1 LSKHLTLERGADTMT
16 EQNIGNNEVTDTSTE
31 NNQATVKTFTQDEVN
46 AILAKTKSQLEK
58 KYSSKYEELGDP
70 EQLREIVS
78 QHQKIQQEQALKRGE
93 FDRIIQE
100 LAAKK
105 DAEIQKRDR
114 VIESFKVEAPIV
126 DAAARYRAVN
136 PEQVKALI
144 RNQVRLGAEGE
155 VEVLDE
161 KGSVRY
167 DDSGKPVSVD
177 SFVQSW
183 LQSNPHFVSAAPA
196 TTNTKSNVTGNTS
209 KKVDLSKLDMKRPE
223 DRKIY
228 AEYRKSAGLA

>member
-1 LSKHLTLERGADTMT
+1 MT
-16 EQNIGNNEVTDTSTE
+16 QQETSATE
-31 NNQATVKTFTQDEVN
+31 NTEISQNDQATTKTFTQDEVN

-70 EQLREIVS
+70 DTLKQIVS
-78 QHQKIQQEQALKRGE
+78 EHQKIQQEQALKRGE

-105 DAEIQKRDR
+105 DAEIQKRDK
-114 VIESFKVEAPIV
+114 VIESFKVETPIV

-196 TTNTKSNVTGNTS
+196 TTNTKSNVTGSTM
-209 KKVDLSKLDMKRPE
+209 KKVDISKLDMRNPE

-228 AEYRKSAGLA
+228 AEYRKTAGLR

>member
-1 LSKHLTLERGADTMT
+1 MT
-16 EQNIGNNEVTDTSTE
+16 QQETSATEHTDNSQND
-31 NNQATVKTFTQDEVN
+31 QATEKTFTQAEVN

-58 KYSSKYEELGDP
+58 KYTSKYEELGDP
-70 EQLREIVS
+70 DQLRQIVS
-78 QHQKIQQEQALKRGE
+78 EHQKIQQEQQLKRGE
-93 FDRIIQE
+93 FDRVIQE

-114 VIESFKVEAPIV
+114 VIESFKVETPIV

-136 PEQVKALI
+136 PDQVKALI
-144 RNQVRLGAEGE
+144 RNQVRLSPEGE

-161 KGSVRY
+161 KGGVRY
-167 DDSGKPVSVD
+167 DDSGRPVSVD

-183 LQSNPHFVSAAPA
+183 LQNNPHFVSAAPA
-196 TTNTKSNVTGNTS
+196 TTNTKSNVTGNAT
-209 KKVDLSKLDMKRPE
+209 KKVDITKLDMKRPE

-228 AEYRKSAGLA
+228 AEYRKTAGLA

>member
-1 LSKHLTLERGADTMT
+1 MT
-16 EQNIGNNEVTDTSTE
+16 DQNIGNKENTDNSQ
-31 NNQATVKTFTQDEVN
+31 NDNQATVKTFTQDEVN

-70 EQLREIVS
+70 DTLRQIVS
-78 QHQKIQQEQALKRGE
+78 EHQKIQQEQQLKRGE
-93 FDRIIQE
+93 FDRVIQE

-114 VIESFKVEAPIV
+114 VIESFKVETPIV

-144 RNQVRLGAEGE
+144 RNQVRLSPEGE

-196 TTNTKSNVTGNTS
+196 TTNTRSNVTGNTA
-209 KKVDLSKLDMKRPE
+209 KKVDMKNLDMKNPE
-223 DRKIY
+223 HRKIY
-228 AEYRKSAGLA
+228 ADYRKTAGLA

>member
-1 LSKHLTLERGADTMT
+1 MT
-16 EQNIGNNEVTDTSTE
+16 DQNIGNTE
-31 NNQATVKTFTQDEVN
+31 NTDNSQNDNQATAKTFTQDEVN

-114 VIESFKVEAPIV
+114 VIESFKVETPIV

-196 TTNTKSNVTGNTS
+196 TTNTRSNVTGNTA
-209 KKVDLSKLDMKRPE
+209 KKVDMKNLDMKNPE
-223 DRKIY
+223 HRKIY

>member
-1 LSKHLTLERGADTMT
+1 MTDT
-16 EQNIGNNEVTDTSTE
+16 NIGEIEGTDTSLNET
-31 NNQATVKTFTQDEVN
+31 QATVKTYTQKEVDDMM
-46 AILAKTKSQLEK
+46 ARTKTAVTK
-58 KYSSKYEELGDP
+58 KLTSKYEDLGDP
-70 EQLREIVS
+70 DELKTIVNNY
-78 QHQKIQQEQALKRGE
+78 QKVQQEQQLKRGE
-93 FDRIIQE
+93 FDKVIQE

-114 VIESFKVEAPIV
+114 VIESFRVETPIV
-126 DAAARYRAVN
+126 EAAARYRAVN

-144 RNQVRLGAEGE
+144 RSQVRLNQEGE

-161 KGSVRY
+161 KGVVRY

-196 TTNTKSNVTGNTS
+196 TTNTRSNVTGNTT
-209 KKVDLSKLDMKRPE
+209 KKLDITKLDMKNPE

-228 AEYRKSAGLA
+228 ADYRKTVGLR

>member
-1 LSKHLTLERGADTMT
+1 MT
-16 EQNIGNNEVTDTSTE
+16 EQNIGLNEGTE
-31 NNQATVKTFTQDEVN
+31 PSNETQATEKTFTQAEVN
-46 AILAKTKSQLEK
+46 AILAKTKTQLEK
-58 KYSSKYEELGDP
+58 KYASKYEELGDP
-70 EQLREIVS
+70 DTLRQIVAE
-78 QHQKIQQEQALKRGE
+78 HQKVQQEQQLKRGE
-93 FDRIIQE
+93 FDRVIQE

-114 VIESFKVEAPIV
+114 IIESFRVETPIV

-144 RNQVRLGAEGE
+144 RNQVRLNQDGE
-155 VEVLDE
+155 VEVLDD
-161 KGSVRY
+161 KGVVRY
-167 DDSGKPVSVD
+167 DDSGKPLSVD

-183 LQSNPHFVSAAPA
+183 LQNNPHFVSAAPA
-196 TTNTKSNVTGNTS
+196 TTNTRSNVSQTKPG
-209 KKVDLSKLDMKRPE
+209 KVDVTKLDMKNPA

>member
-1 LSKHLTLERGADTMT
+1 MT
-16 EQNIGNNEVTDTSTE
+16 DQNIGNKENTDNSQ
-31 NNQATVKTFTQDEVN
+31 NDNQATVKTFTQDEVN
-46 AILAKTKSQLEK
+46 AILAKTKTQLEK

-70 EQLREIVS
+70 DTLRQIVS
-78 QHQKIQQEQALKRGE
+78 EHQKIQQEQQLKRGE
-93 FDRIIQE
+93 FDRVIQE

-196 TTNTKSNVTGNTS
+196 TTNTKSNVTGNTA
-209 KKVDLSKLDMKRPE
+209 KKVDLKSLDMKNPE
-223 DRKIY
+223 HRKIY

>member
-1 LSKHLTLERGADTMT
+1 MT
-16 EQNIGNNEVTDTSTE
+16 QQETSATE
-31 NNQATVKTFTQDEVN
+31 NTDNSQNENQATVKTFTQDEVN

-78 QHQKIQQEQALKRGE
+78 QHQKVQQEQALKRGE

-114 VIESFKVEAPIV
+114 VIESFKVETPIV

-196 TTNTKSNVTGNTS
+196 TTNTKSNVTANTMN
-209 KKVDLSKLDMKRPE
+209 KVDISKLDMRNPE
-223 DRKIY
+223 HRKIY
-228 AEYRKSAGLA
+228 SDYRKTAGLA